1 MKEEEKY
8 ILPKEVEE
16 FLKILK
22 IKPKKNT
29 HKS

>member
-8 ILPKEVEE
+8 ILPKKVEE

-22 IKPKKNT
+22 IKPKNT
-29 HKS
+29 QKI